1 MTALQIMKT
10 DPLACQVWDTG
21 VQLNDLQKIG
31 VEHALKNKFQLIQGP
46 PG

>member
-10 DPLACQVWDTG
+10 DPLACQIWDSE
-21 VQLNDLQKIG
+21 VQLNDLQKEA
-31 VEHALKNKFQLIQGP
+31 VERALKNKFQLIQGP